1 MASLLWGGK
10 QRCHQAPGR
19 SLASHLD
26 DLHSVL
32 HGGLPAA
39 CAGAFHVVVWC
50 LPACHTTAQ
59 PYALVSRESEFYRL
73 YPRFYLGTEM
83 EFGSPHGPPFCHLL
97 FGLCYG
103 KSGKSSATNGLNAWW
118 RPCWHWQVLPF
129 SSNNPFIISPLTCGV
144 TFWGLRLPFCGLI
157 TAVSAGISGNTF
169 PVLSSMDITS

>member
-1 MASLLWGGK
+1 MSLSSFHLRNPSGISGCHIKSTHSNVARDIQGK
-10 QRCHQAPGR
+10 RPLLHLHGAADGLVALGREQRCHQAPGR

-59 PYALVSRESEFYRL
+59 PYALVSRESEFYSL

-83 EFGSPHGPPFCHLL
+83 EFGSPHGPPFCHL
-97 FGLCYG
+97 
-103 KSGKSSATNGLNAWW
+103 SSLGAAMG
-118 RPCWHWQVLPF
+118 
-129 SSNNPFIISPLTCGV
+129 NPGSPA
-144 TFWGLRLPFCGLI
+144 LRM
-157 TAVSAGISGNTF
+157 V
-169 PVLSSMDITS
+169 